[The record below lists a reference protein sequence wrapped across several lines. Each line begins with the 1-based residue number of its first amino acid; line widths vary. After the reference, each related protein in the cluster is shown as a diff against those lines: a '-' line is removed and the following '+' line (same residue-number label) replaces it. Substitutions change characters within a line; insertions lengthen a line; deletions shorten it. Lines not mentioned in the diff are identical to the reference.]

1 MENNS
6 GTRRVYN
13 VQMMAQQAQALDA
26 LQKVSL
32 LEKAMEPDHTN
43 GQSDNPMP
51 DLTVG
56 HAEVCQDE
64 NMLWCSTNNVH
75 ELGRIRLERQRF
87 RKLTR

>member
-1 MENNS
+1 M
-6 GTRRVYN
+6 YN

-32 LEKAMEPDHTN
+32 LEKAMEPDHPN

-56 HAEVCQDE
+56 HTEVCVDE
-64 NMLWCSTNNVH
+64 KTVSYGTDSVH
-75 ELGRIRLERQRF
+75 ELGRIRLERQ
-87 RKLTR
+87 

>member
-32 LEKAMEPDHTN
+32 LEKAMEPDHPN

-56 HAEVCQDE
+56 HTEVYIDE
-64 NMLWCSTNNVH
+64 DTLSYSTDNVR
-75 ELGRIRLERQRF
+75 EPGRIRLERQ
-87 RKLTR
+87 